1 MTYEEALYLLTDWFH
16 SYKDHNGV
24 QVHERHIT
32 PEYREAEE
40 KIRELIHINDLRN
53 QQEESCPAIDLEGL
67 KPAIKVSYDPKLE
80 PVLPPWA
87 ELLGKIERWKKIY
100 LFRLTE
106 NTHTIPDFG
115 IDKKDRED
123 FLIACFNRLC
133 KLEDIIFGT
142 PPENTRETEL

>member
-40 KIRELIHINDLRN
+40 KIRELIHTRSTETN
-53 QQEESCPAIDLEGL
+53 EEIPTIELKGL
-67 KPAIKVSYDPKLE
+67 KPTIKTSYRSIDVESIHVMHAMAKLRE
-80 PVLPPWA
+80 
-87 ELLGKIERWKKIY
+87 IETFKKSR

-106 NTHTIPDFG
+106 KNHIVPTFDT
-115 IDKKDRED
+115 KRE
-123 FLIACFNRLC
+123 LKEYLSACYDRLC
-133 KLEDIIFGT
+133 FLEDIVFDDT
-142 PPENTRETEL
+142 KERSNEQR